1 MKDHLKV
8 IVTLILSFCLV
19 FSLVA
24 CKSDSETTKKPQKT
38 VSKVEETSS
47 DSLLSSEENSVEEN
61 NSQGNDIQENNSE
74 DINSQE
80 NNSEENNSQENN
92 FQDNSSDN
100 NYQDNSSQENDFQ
113 DNNSQSDDS
122 QENSTGDNRDKI
134 MYIERDV
141 EGTYSVEEQ
150 SSDAY
155 EYVADDAYKV
165 MSGGA
170 DKEAENLRNT
180 ILNSKDTYK
189 PTGKVYYFATDGK
202 EDNDGLSIKTPFRD
216 LASLEGLE
224 LKAGDAVLFKRGCIF
239 RTTITLKLVS
249 GVYYGAYG
257 EGAKPEIWGSAQNY
271 TGKNL
276 WKPYGNKKNFWVMEL
291 LRDDAGVLVI
301 DNGRIEGRKFSSVN
315 ALTYE
320 GDFYHDAGNA
330 IYLYSPENPNKYKS
344 IEIGCSTTLMS
355 APAMSKDIKI
365 ENLSIKYTG
374 ALGINFSGKSNN
386 IKISNCELSYI
397 GGCYQFQV
405 GGQRYGNAIQFWD
418 GATNITVSNCWIHRI
433 FDTGLTFQGSND
445 FCDITFKNNLFE
457 YCMMSIETWGRPASS
472 RPTKEIK
479 NINISDNIFRFSGYS
494 YGLERDDNNRGA
506 HITFAASS
514 YNNDYDNI
522 IKNYVVENNIF
533 DCSKNNLIDH
543 SWLEA
548 FTKSVG
554 KDYIYRGNTYYQ
566 KKRTESNR
574 VANFGVKTNDNKQAL
589 RAENQKELEKAI
601 SIIDKSP
608 KLVKWLN

>member
-1 MKDHLKV
+1 MKNHMKV
-8 IVTLILSFCLV
+8 LLVLMLSLSLV

-24 CKSDSETTKKPQKT
+24 CKSKSNATKKPQKP
-38 VSKVEETSS
+38 VSEVEQNATS
-47 DSLLSSEENSVEEN
+47 DSSS
-61 NSQGNDIQENNSE
+61 
-74 DINSQE
+74 SQE
-80 NNSEENNSQENN
+80 NIQDDNSQNNSAQDNSSSDESSQENN
-92 FQDNSSDN
+92 FQENNSFEG
-100 NYQDNSSQENDFQ
+100 NSQ
-113 DNNSQSDDS
+113 DNNSSN
-122 QENSTGDNRDKI
+122 ENSNENNNQNNNSSAQNSEENSSGDNRDKI
-134 MYIERDV
+134 MYIDRDV
-141 EGTYSVEEQ
+141 EGTYTMEEQ
-150 SSDAY
+150 PSDAF

-165 MSGGA
+165 LSGGA
-170 DKEAENLRNT
+170 DKEAEKLRNK
-180 ILNSKDTYK
+180 ILNAKDSYK
-189 PTGKVYYFATDGK
+189 PTGKIYYFSTDGK
-202 EDNDGLSIKTPFRD
+202 EDNNGLSTKTPIRNLDSINELD
-216 LASLEGLE
+216 L
-224 LKAGDAVLFKRGCIF
+224 KPGDAVLFKRGCIF

-330 IYLYSPENPNKYKS
+330 IYLYSPENPNEYKS

-365 ENLSIKYTG
+365 ENLSLKYTG

-445 FCDITFKNNLFE
+445 FCNIAFKNNLLE

-608 KLVKWLN
+608 KLVKWLK